1 MISILAIGDIVGT
14 GGCEFL
20 RKKLPDFKKEKNI
33 DLVIANGENAAQGN
47 GLLPLDAQYILKSGV
62 DLITTGNHIY
72 KRREIYEFLE
82 SGCAVIRPANYDGG
96 NPGRGMYILDT
107 GSVKTAVINILGTV
121 FMEPLENPF
130 KCAHRM
136 IKLAGDEG
144 CRIII
149 VDFHAEA
156 TAEKRAM
163 GFYLDGKISAM
174 FGTHTHTQTADEQIL
189 PLGTGYITD
198 LGMTGPIHSVLGV
211 TPEAAIEK
219 MLTNMPVKFTNPDTA
234 CMLCGCIFKIDKKTG
249 KTLDVERIKLV

>member
-47 GLLPLDAQYILKSGV
+47 GLLPIDAQYILKSGV

-82 SGCAVIRPANYDGG
+82 SDCSVIRPANYDGG

-130 KCAHRM
+130 KCADRM
-136 IKLAGDEG
+136 IKLARDED

-163 GFYLDGKISAM
+163 GFYLDGKISAL

-234 CMLCGCIFKIDKKTG
+234 CMLCGCIFKIDKKNG
-249 KTLDVERIKLV
+249 KTLAVERIKLV